1 MPRSTKRAKVL
12 RMSRAIS
19 VRPVA
24 SVWVS
29 EWGEAS
35 DERVTGVEMRDGV
48 VVILTKRDVA

>member
-1 MPRSTKRAKVL
+1 
-12 RMSRAIS
+12 MSRAIS